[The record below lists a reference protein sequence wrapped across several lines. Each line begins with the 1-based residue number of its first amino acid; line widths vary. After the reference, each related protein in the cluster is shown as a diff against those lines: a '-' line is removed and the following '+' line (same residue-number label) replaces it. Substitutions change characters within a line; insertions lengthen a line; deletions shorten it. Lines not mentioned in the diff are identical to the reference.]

1 MRTGIGTTILVFAGI
16 LAIALIAVVATLMSK
31 SIRIKQRPD
40 YMPTNTLLFNT
51 TSSTAF
57 SASALSALNN
67 TSILLPTTPFATSAA
82 TATITPTSSLSPNPE
97 PKPTPAPPK
106 ETSHTFHIDIS
117 NQRQHVGAWYGTFI
131 RDNLLSFLKPLC
143 SRKRKSTQTTC
154 EPSSH
159 KYKNI
164 EHPDDNG
171 HVKKTSGV
179 EATLSSSFFPP
190 DAPEDLHEAFI
201 AQIADTYMI
210 ATLSDG
216 NCFKYDRKATVCID
230 CKEHLCLEKL
240 PPSRGAKPDMRERIV
255 RWCNAPEYVRVS
267 VTDAA
272 GKETAHMEVRLQ
284 FGGKT
289 ELGRLDC
296 VGFID
301 GVDGNARAERV
312 KGLEE
317 GMRDKV
323 GVVVACEKR
332 EVVGSCPN
340 AECLYQI
347 GDCFR

>member
-1 MRTGIGTTILVFAGI
+1 
-16 LAIALIAVVATLMSK
+16 
-31 SIRIKQRPD
+31 
-40 YMPTNTLLFNT
+40 MPTNNLLFNT
-51 TSSTAF
+51 TSITAF
-57 SASALSALNN
+57 SARSALSALNN
-67 TSILLPTTPFATSAA
+67 TSLFLPTTTFATSAA
-82 TATITPTSSLSPNPE
+82 TATLTPTSRLSPNPTPTPE
-97 PKPTPAPPK
+97 PKPTPTPPK

-131 RDNLLSFLKPLC
+131 RDDLHTFLKPLC

-154 EPSSH
+154 EAYSR

-171 HVKKTSGV
+171 KVKKTSGIEV
-179 EATLSSSFFPP
+179 ALSSSSFPP
-190 DAPEDLHEAFI
+190 DGPKDLHEAFI

-210 ATLSDG
+210 ATLSAG
-216 NCFKYDRKATVCID
+216 NCFKYDRKATVCVK
-230 CKEHLCLEKL
+230 CNEKFC
-240 PPSRGAKPDMRERIV
+240 PMFPERGANPDTRGRIV

-267 VTDAA
+267 IADAA

-296 VGFID
+296 VGIID
-301 GVDGNARAERV
+301 GVDENARAERV

-323 GVVVACEKR
+323 GVVVACEKK
-332 EVVGSCPN
+332 EVMGSCPN

-347 GDCFR
+347 GDCFRSA